1 MTDSMAALSAL
12 INYGQGDYPQQ
23 ALAAF
28 YDKWR
33 DNPLVI
39 DKWFALQPRPARP
52 RCRTRAS

>member
-28 YDKWR
+28 TTSGGT
-33 DNPLVI
+33 
-39 DKWFALQPRPARP
+39 
-52 RCRTRAS
+52 TRW